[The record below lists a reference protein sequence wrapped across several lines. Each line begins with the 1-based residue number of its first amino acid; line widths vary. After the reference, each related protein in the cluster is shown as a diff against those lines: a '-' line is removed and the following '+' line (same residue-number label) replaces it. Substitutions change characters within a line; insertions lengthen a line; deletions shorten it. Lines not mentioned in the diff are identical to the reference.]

1 MKGLTEQELLLCAA
15 YAKGATEQELM
26 DLSGKSRATIQRL
39 KRRQDF
45 IDKAN
50 EIREGTNSK
59 VTETVILRG
68 TEKISEYL
76 DKVTESSNLLHQIS
90 LNFLDKCQR
99 RLEAMDVEDIA
110 PARLPSAVK
119 SMADVTSLALTM
131 TKTLPNIKYSL
142 ELADLEAA
150 RDLLEKNGYFVAS
163 PEDGDIISALNQLIN
178 ANLLPHSVVPRLL
191 KALEKTDEFK
201 LQQLENAFNP

>member
-15 YAKGATEQELM
+15 YAKGATEQEMM

-131 TKTLPNIKYSL
+131 TKTLPYIKYSL

-163 PEDGDIISALNQLIN
+163 PDDGDIISALNQLIS
-178 ANLLPHSVVPRLL
+178 ANLLPQSVVPRLL
-191 KALEKTDEFK
+191 KALEKSDEFK
-201 LQQLENAFNP
+201 IQQLENAFKP